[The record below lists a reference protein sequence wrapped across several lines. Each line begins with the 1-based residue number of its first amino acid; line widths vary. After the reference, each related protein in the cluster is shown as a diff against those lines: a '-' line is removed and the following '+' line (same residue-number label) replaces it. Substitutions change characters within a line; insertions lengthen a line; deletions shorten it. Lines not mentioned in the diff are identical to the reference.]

1 MLDAKLTN
9 PGYPANILLYPYL
22 QKTFENNRYGPV
34 RFGENRQR
42 SQPLYLIDLIPT
54 PMWRDIVDILFLT
67 IVAYQ
72 LYVWFRESRALRVII
87 GLVALGGV
95 YSIAKFWDLYLT
107 TWVFQILWQVLL
119 ILLLILFQSEIR
131 QVLERVSPMRY
142 LRSRRR
148 VFKKTFA
155 KQLSQTLFEM
165 AADRTGALI
174 VLVRNDNPAEF
185 IRAGQTIMA
194 LPDPA
199 LIKSIFNRHA
209 PAHDGAV
216 IIHQDRISQMGC
228 ILPLSENE
236 NLPEKYGTRHRAAL
250 GLSEVTDAVCLV
262 VSEERSEVASVVD
275 GKIIVWKDPIALTSN
290 LDEVIGGPQIRVP
303 ALKDFFRGV
312 FIDNWR
318 TKLGALA
325 LVAIA
330 WFILA
335 SQQESEVTITVPVQ
349 HSNISN
355 QLVLG
360 QGSTPSVDLTV
371 SGRRNKV
378 RTLKDKDVQVSV
390 DLSGIAAGKHLIRL
404 SAKNIFLPF
413 GVKIDRVAPQKVL
426 VNLETQRGDQKP
438 DQRLPDAQNDL

>member
-1 MLDAKLTN
+1 M
-9 PGYPANILLYPYL
+9 YLL
-22 QKTFENNRYGPV
+22 
-34 RFGENRQR
+34 
-42 SQPLYLIDLIPT
+42 DLIPM

-155 KQLSQTLFEM
+155 KELSRTLFEM

-185 IRAGQTIMA
+185 VHAGQTIMA

-209 PAHDGAV
+209 PSHDGAI

-228 ILPLSENE
+228 ILPLSQDEK
-236 NLPEKYGTRHRAAL
+236 LPEKYGTRHRAAL
-250 GLSEVTDAVCLV
+250 GLSELTDAVCLI
-262 VSEERSEVASVVD
+262 VSEERAEVASVVD
-275 GKIIVWKDPIALTSN
+275 GKIVVWKDPNALTNN

-303 ALKDFFRGV
+303 AIKDFVKGL
-312 FIDNWR
+312 FIENWR
-318 TKLGALA
+318 SKLSALG
-325 LVAIA
+325 LVTVA
-330 WFILA
+330 WFVLA
-335 SQQESEVTITVPVQ
+335 SQQESEATLTVPVQ
-349 HSNISN
+349 HTNISN

-360 QGSTPSVDLTV
+360 EGSTSSVDLTV

-378 RTLKDKDVQVSV
+378 RTLKEKDVQVSV
-390 DLSGIAAGKHLIRL
+390 DLSGLASGKHLIRL

-413 GVKIDRVAPQKVL
+413 GVKIDRVAPQKIL
-426 VNLETQRGDQKP
+426 VNLWTQREGPKP
-438 DQRLPDAQNDL
+438 EQPLPDAQPDL